1 MKYFKYG
8 AKEIEHLKKRDKK
21 LAKIIGK
28 RGIIKREMTEDPFAA
43 LIESIIGQQISGRA
57 AQAVTARFYKLLNGD
72 ISPSNIKKLGLEA
85 VRSCGISMRKAAYI
99 NAAAEASLNKEID
112 FKNLHKLK
120 EEEIVKKLS
129 SLDGV
134 GVWTAEML
142 MLFCLGKK
150 NVLSYGD
157 LGIRRAI
164 MKLHD
169 LKTLSKKEFEKY
181 KEMYSPYGSAASLYL
196 WTIDA
201 CPKREKMRET

>member
-21 LAKIIGK
+21 LAKIIEK

-43 LIESIIGQQISGRA
+43 LIESIISQQISGRA

-72 ISPSNIKKLGLEA
+72 ISPSNIKKLGIEA
-85 VRSCGISMRKAAYI
+85 VRTCGISMRKAAYI
-99 NAAAEASLNKEID
+99 KAIAEASLNKEID

-157 LGIRRAI
+157 LGIRRAV
-164 MKLHD
+164 MKLHN

-201 CPKREKMRET
+201 CPKRKNMRKT

>member
-21 LAKIIGK
+21 LAKIIEK
-28 RGIIKREMTEDPFAA
+28 RGIIKREMTDDPFAA

-57 AQAVTARFYKLLNGD
+57 AQAVTARFYKLLNGG

-99 NAAAEASLNKEID
+99 KAAAEASLNKEID